1 MDIVIN
7 VLKDTKKHVMSGISY
22 MIPVIVL
29 GGFATALSRMIGG
42 VEVTGSIGYY
52 LLLITNR

>member
-22 MIPVIVL
+22 MIPVNC
-29 GGFATALSRMIGG
+29 SRWFCNRLI
-42 VEVTGSIGYY
+42 SNDRWCRGYREY
-52 LLLITNR
+52 WLLLITNR